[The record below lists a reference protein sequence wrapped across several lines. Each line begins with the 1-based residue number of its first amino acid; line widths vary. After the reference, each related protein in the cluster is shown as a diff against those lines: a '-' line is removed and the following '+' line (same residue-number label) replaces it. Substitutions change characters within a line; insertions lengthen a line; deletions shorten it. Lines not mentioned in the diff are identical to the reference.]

1 MSVLKNW
8 SLKMFVM
15 QTSHKIIAFLVYSI
29 LLFGAGWSMRPV
41 EKREEK
47 IEITENLD
55 LNKAKEVEIASEDKK
70 ESKSKKT
77 NFRADG
83 SVESVEEHF
92 EISFAKYSE
101 KVREAEELKRRLA
114 IKQEIKI
121 EKSQPRVLTSLV
133 PSYNMNTEKW
143 SGKEGSIQGNIFA
156 NAYFGVGYE
165 QRDLPMDR
173 KEDVIKFPFT
183 MAW

>member
-1 MSVLKNW
+1 
-8 SLKMFVM
+8 M
-15 QTSHKIIAFLVYSI
+15 QTSHKIIAFVVYSV

-47 IEITENLD
+47 IEVTDVSDQKKTTDVVID
-55 LNKAKEVEIASEDKK
+55 SEDKK
-70 ESKSKKT
+70 EVKAKKT

-83 SVESVEEHF
+83 SIESVEESF
-92 EISFAKYSE
+92 EISFSKYSE
-101 KVREAEELKRRLA
+101 KIKENIELKRLLSL
-114 IKQEIKI
+114 KQEIKI

-165 QRDLPMDR
+165 QRDLPMDQ